1 MYHDMVWRKEIS
13 QEMKSVLIRLSIVFM
28 EFFGID
34 LVEAIKTV
42 GYVGVFAVIFAETGL
57 FLGFFFPGDSLLFV
71 AGVLAA
77 QGFFSL
83 PLLVFLLFIAAVT
96 GNMVGYAFGRYVGP
110 KIFTREDS
118 FLFRKSHV
126 LKAQMFY
133 DKYGAKMIVLAR
145 FVPIVRTFAPI
156 VAGVARMKYSS
167 FFIYNLIGAFL
178 WTVCLTTASYYLGSK
193 IENIDH
199 YLVPIVLVIIAISV
213 LPGVFEYWKSC
224 QFTKKDIPEVR

>member
-1 MYHDMVWRKEIS
+1 MLVIICSTDMD
-13 QEMKSVLIRLSIVFM
+13 
-28 EFFGID
+28 FFGVD
-34 LVEAIKTV
+34 LVEAVKTV
-42 GYVGVFAVIFAETGL
+42 GYVGVFGVVFAETGL

-71 AGVLAA
+71 TGVLAA

-96 GNMVGYAFGRYVGP
+96 GNMVGYSFGRYVGP

-126 LKAQMFY
+126 VKAQMFY

-156 VAGVARMKYSS
+156 VAGVGKMRYVTFM
-167 FFIYNLIGAFL
+167 IYNVVGAFL

-193 IENIDH
+193 IENIDR
-199 YLVPIVLVIIAISV
+199 YLLPIVLGIIVVSV
-213 LPGVFEYWKSC
+213 LPGVYEYWKEHRASHADASMDD
-224 QFTKKDIPEVR
+224 QNSLTPR

>member
-1 MYHDMVWRKEIS
+1 
-13 QEMKSVLIRLSIVFM
+13 M
-28 EFFGID
+28 EFFGVD
-34 LVEAIKTV
+34 LVEAVKTV
-42 GYVGVFAVIFAETGL
+42 GYVGVFGVIFAETGL

-96 GNMVGYAFGRYVGP
+96 GNMVGYSFGRYVGP

-118 FLFRKSHV
+118 LLFRKSHV
-126 LKAQMFY
+126 VKAQMFY

-156 VAGVARMKYSS
+156 VAGVGKMRYITFM
-167 FFIYNLIGAFL
+167 IYNVVGAFL

-193 IENIDH
+193 IENIDR
-199 YLVPIVLVIIAISV
+199 YLLPIVLGIIVVSV
-213 LPGVFEYWKSC
+213 LPGVYEYWKDHRAKQVIAS
-224 QFTKKDIPEVR
+224 QDTN